1 MTSSTNSSPDLL
13 TAMMYHAAM
22 TKSRTL
28 ELSIEQRDRLI
39 ELVAER
45 YLDQMDLRDLET
57 FFLETQAQYLTD
69 YTDQELLAE
78 VEDLTSEDEY
88 EELINELG

>member
-1 MTSSTNSSPDLL
+1 
-13 TAMMYHAAM
+13 MMYHAAM